1 MHADDRDV
9 RKLLSCRHLLRRTA
23 SLLGHVEHQSDV
35 IGPHL
40 ERIEVL
46 LKEIIQHDA
55 AMVARIEQEVD
66 EEGELDQYWASKLEM
81 LLELGVIT

>member
-1 MHADDRDV
+1 M
-9 RKLLSCRHLLRRTA
+9 
-23 SLLGHVEHQSDV
+23 GHVEHQSDV